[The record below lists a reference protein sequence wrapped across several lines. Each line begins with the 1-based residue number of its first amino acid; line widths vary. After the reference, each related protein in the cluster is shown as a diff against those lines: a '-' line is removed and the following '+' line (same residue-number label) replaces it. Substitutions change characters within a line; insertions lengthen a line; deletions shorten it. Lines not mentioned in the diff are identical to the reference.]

1 MLKISPHFAIIH
13 VDFKHEVMKLSFARL
28 DLQMS
33 VPPDVQIF
41 CRIAVFYILQ
51 NLLFVDVNIE
61 SFSELHSSICC
72 RMYYLQHTLV
82 HVFL

>member
-1 MLKISPHFAIIH
+1 MLKISPHFEVIN

-41 CRIAVFYILQ
+41 FRVAVFHILQ
-51 NLLFVDVNIE
+51 NVLFVEVHIE
-61 SFSELHSSICC
+61 SS
-72 RMYYLQHTLV
+72 
-82 HVFL
+82 